1 MRNWTDLKRAVAPA
15 VTDLSSMSDKDLRV
29 LLEILER
36 AYVHALIEQQL
47 RDGNPGVSNVAT
59 PLRSV

>member
-1 MRNWTDLKRAVAPA
+1 
-15 VTDLSSMSDKDLRV
+15 MSDKDLRV